1 MLSEVKAES
10 VDAEVQQWL
19 ASLQKCPTI
28 GILCMDLLNVVTT
41 SSNAGLLSVASSIVE
56 FSCRSLRD
64 VFRRIACDLATPD
77 SELYEL
83 SKTQLGSI
91 LSHFGGCSL
100 RAVARLDIIVTHL
113 RESSF
118 DSKDYLNLIE
128 ATLCFRLCLGEG
140 LSQLVI
146 AHFKVVRAFR
156 FRYVDWLLNVA
167 SGKGPDQVPE
177 KYRAEV
183 LSQDII
189 DAAVELM
196 VFFGD
201 KQRLLPSISIS
212 LTTIAEHYKL
222 FMVPGLT
229 EVFEKRCAALATL
242 CCQASH
248 LSQADTDSRHKLIRP
263 FKIFARHMMYPW
275 KVVLTMMTALD
286 TYAPMEY
293 EAQQSFLQ
301 ACVNQ
306 CKHQTRLLCILYFH
320 DEPMEL
326 QAFDRELIELIV
338 RNVEMIT
345 DYLKKVIHDASQM
358 KMSFSEA
365 IKDPEAFF
373 HAAVR
378 SSYVS
383 SHLMCQFHAVFWTA
397 GVSETLHNLKR
408 TAASMSNK
416 EWQLTHGVDHVDVEV
431 PNEDENFWSSS
442 RSLVPE
448 DFRYRREYSLK
459 VLCNLFSLIHDV
471 KTNFSTNVTSFMI
484 ANHLVPLDASSFSPH
499 PRYQYELAIMS
510 CIANLYRLKNA
521 ENAKR
526 KLGSIALPAADRL
539 LSAIRTYHDQH
550 ASSTLTFE
558 GIVPAALSMAAIVLP
573 ATSTTL
579 DTICDEQFAWMN
591 FHRGLNQAWDRDTC
605 LENDMMRML
614 MESRVRYVTDVLGH
628 VQYQA
633 EQGYFVDIPGSETIF
648 QHVWC
653 RLWITVG
660 DACIPVMYRHLNSH
674 AKEHLGAARNAVRQT
689 LRVFAG
695 NLEDGH
701 LFLTPDK
708 ILAAFELCLKWV
720 QTESPSTVAKN
731 VQCEWRRTEC
741 LLHALSAVVSALG
754 EHTNHEKALTLVNL
768 TLNFADATHHRCLRR
783 SAYFVLSVMAPQM
796 SNYLCNSRMYERGL
810 QIFKKGWHLT
820 LQSLYEPQT
829 DELYPFTCMEDHIGA
844 VCTLKLC
851 SCLEGLMV
859 SELPAATLVN
869 LCDEM
874 CSELLPSMLKEI
886 QGVLQPILSTDDLD
900 ADPHDYILDGNGLQM
915 FRFLTRP
922 GVGLSARSITI
933 LPCSIGSALSAL
945 YTALFLVEP
954 EYKEVGARSGF
965 IQTFTERFLYFLDA
979 MTGLLLSTCETIL
992 CRISTVQDED
1002 EYVSLVHRAGFTI
1015 VLLSMFLCTIVPPFY
1030 RSKHGLVRAVGVAET
1045 PLWLRSQLYSIVD
1058 QIQDIIPSLTAGGVP
1073 SLGSWP
1079 TLEPPKKT
1087 QLASVHTEQLG
1098 LLQTRF
1104 VAIAAKANDVCEV
1117 LFEQSNMC
1125 SFDSPVVHLAYLALG
1140 LAFRWVCLAPV
1151 SLPGPRQTEEWC
1163 EYARKMAAKYPRFRD
1178 PFNNLSFSLLAV
1190 SGLHAFLDPS
1200 LCDRLPALEDGLVTA
1215 ASNIYTEL
1223 QHVALAPTDD
1233 NVSAFRL
1240 FSMRFFKMQVWPGT
1254 MKLFLHTILARPEPA
1269 RQLVAHLTDTALFK
1283 LTTECETEQHTP
1295 LRAVECHSPLQSLL
1309 CQMSPCTHAQKQ
1321 QKYKACE
1328 ITFLLLLML
1337 AALEDNPTH
1346 EVTVAV
1352 LQAPAGGATSG
1363 ISRLQLIVRFALAIS
1378 ACKCQ
1383 FCVKLSTDLMLV
1395 TLRLSQPSTL
1405 FANVEMLV
1413 EFPQTSRDAI
1423 QSDCQGLAMAK
1434 RDSRAA
1440 VRKFIKLLWGHMRL
1454 NSKE

>member
-1 MLSEVKAES
+1 MDFSLERLLNVLGEDTDP
-10 VDAEVQQWL
+10 VDTERQQWL
-19 ASLQKCPTI
+19 ASFQKCPTI
-28 GILCMDLLNVVTT
+28 GILCMDLLNIVTT
-41 SSNAGLLSVASSIVE
+41 SSNVGNLSVASSIVE

-91 LSHFGGCSL
+91 LAHFGGCSL

-113 RESSF
+113 RKSSF
-118 DSKDYLNLIE
+118 ESKDYLNLIE

-156 FRYVDWLLNVA
+156 FRYVDWLLKVA
-167 SGKGPDQVPE
+167 SGKDHEVPE
-177 KYRAEV
+177 KYQAEV

-196 VFFGD
+196 VFFAD
-201 KQRLLPSISIS
+201 KPQLLPSISLS
-212 LTTIAEHYKL
+212 LTTVAEHYKL
-222 FMVPGLT
+222 FMVPSLT

-248 LSQADTDSRHKLIRP
+248 LSQDDTESRHTLVRP

-275 KVVLTMMTALD
+275 KVVLTMMASLD
-286 TYAPMEY
+286 RYAPMEY

-320 DEPMEL
+320 DRSLEL
-326 QAFDRELIELIV
+326 QEFDRELIELIV
-338 RNVEMIT
+338 RNVEMVT
-345 DYLKKVIHDASQM
+345 AYLKKVIHDASQV

-378 SSYVS
+378 SAYVS

-416 EWQLTHGVDHVDVEV
+416 EWQLTHGVDHLDVEV
-431 PNEDENFWSSS
+431 PNEDDNFWSSS
-442 RSLVPE
+442 RHLVPE

-459 VLCNLFSLIHDV
+459 VLYNLFSLIHDV

-526 KLGSIALPAADRL
+526 KLGSIALPAAERL

-558 GIVPAALSMAAIVLP
+558 GIVPAALSMAAIILP

-614 MESRVRYVTDVLGH
+614 MDSRVRYVTDVLGH

-660 DACIPVMYRHLNSH
+660 DACIPVMYRHLNAH

-695 NLEDGH
+695 NLDDGH
-701 LFLTPDK
+701 LFLTADK

-720 QTESPSTVAKN
+720 QSESPSNVPKS

-754 EHTNHEKALTLVNL
+754 EHTNHEKALALVDL
-768 TLNFADATHHRCLRR
+768 TLDFAGATHHRCLRR

-796 SNYLCNSRMYERGL
+796 NNYLCNSRMYERGL
-810 QIFKKGWHLT
+810 EIFKKGWHLT
-820 LQSLYEPQT
+820 LQSLHEPQS
-829 DELYPFTCMEDHIGA
+829 DDLYPFTCMEDHIGA
-844 VCTLKLC
+844 VCTLKL
-851 SCLEGLMV
+851 SNCLEGLMV
-859 SELPAATLVN
+859 SELPAATLVS

-874 CSELLPSMLKEI
+874 CSDLLPSMLKEI
-886 QGVLQPILSTDDLD
+886 EGVLHPILNVDDLS
-900 ADPHDYILDGNGLQM
+900 ADPHDYVMDSTGLDM
-915 FRFLTRP
+915 FRFLARP

-945 YTALFLVEP
+945 YAALFIVET
-954 EYKEVGARSGF
+954 EYKE
-965 IQTFTERFLYFLDA
+965 TYTERFLHFLDA
-979 MTGLLLSTCETIL
+979 MADSLLSACEKIL
-992 CRISTVQDED
+992 CRISGVQDED

-1015 VLLSMFLCTIVPPFY
+1015 VLLSMFLCTVVPPYY

-1045 PLWLRSQLYSIVD
+1045 PLWLRSQLYSIVE
-1058 QIQDIIPSLTAGGVP
+1058 QLHVLTPGLTTVGVP

-1079 TLEPPKKT
+1079 SLEPPKKT
-1087 QLASVHTEQLG
+1087 QLASIQGEQLE
-1098 LLQTRF
+1098 LLRTRF
-1104 VAIAAKANDVCEV
+1104 VAIAVKANHVCKV
-1117 LFEQSNMC
+1117 LFEQSNVC
-1125 SFDSPVVHLAYLALG
+1125 SFNSPVVHLAYLALG
-1140 LAFRWVCLAPV
+1140 LAFRWICLTPI
-1151 SLPGPRQTEEWC
+1151 SLPGPQLTQEWY
-1163 EYARKMAAKYPRFRD
+1163 EYAREMAGKYPRFRD
-1178 PFNNLSFSLLAV
+1178 PFNNLSFALLTV
-1190 SGLHAFLDPS
+1190 SGLHAFLDTS
-1200 LCDRLPALEDGLVTA
+1200 LHHQIPVLEDALITA
-1215 ASNIYTEL
+1215 ASNVNAEL
-1223 QHVALAPTDD
+1223 QCVALDPTDD
-1233 NVSAFRL
+1233 NVAAFRL
-1240 FSMRFFKMQVWPGT
+1240 FSMRFFKMQVWPGA
-1254 MKLFLHTILARPEPA
+1254 MKLFIHTVMERPEPA
-1269 RQLVAHLTDTALFK
+1269 EKLVAHLADAALFK
-1283 LTTECETEQHTP
+1283 LTTECDTEQRTP

-1309 CQMSPCTHAQKQ
+1309 CQMCRCTHAQKQ

-1337 AALEDNPTH
+1337 CALEEHPTH
-1346 EVTVAV
+1346 AVVIAV
-1352 LQAPAGGATSG
+1352 LQAPAGGATGG
-1363 ISRLQLIVRFALAIS
+1363 ISRLQLIVRLALAIS
-1378 ACKCQ
+1378 ACRCQ
-1383 FCVKLSTDLMLV
+1383 FCVKLSTDLLLL
-1395 TLRLSQPSTL
+1395 TLRLSQPSAL
-1405 FANVEMLV
+1405 FATVEMLV
-1413 EFPQTSRDAI
+1413 EVPPTSRDTI
-1423 QSDCQGLAMAK
+1423 ESDCQALALAK

-1440 VRKFIKLLWGHMRL
+1440 VRKFIKLLWGHMRR
-1454 NSKE
+1454 NTNV